1 MTLLLGLPAPGR
13 LSAAQPW
20 TRSPAEAAVEEAV
33 ASHDVQEVPAIPLV
47 EAETEAEVEPVSK
60 RSTSAERPVRNL
72 GLEECRRLALSHNL
86 DLRAQLVTPAVAA
99 EQVRAEQAKFESVFY
114 TNLSTVFTDTPTS
127 SALDGSQVYQFRGE
141 AGVQIPLTTG
151 GTLTLSLADRRT
163 KTDNVFSL
171 LDPAYE
177 VDAGVRLSQ
186 PLLRGA
192 GWATNRY
199 TIRVAQLD
207 RAVADT
213 RTRLEVTRV
222 LANVDR
228 LYWRLYAA
236 RRDLD
241 VGLRQYELAEAQA
254 EQAQRFVEAGRRTDI
269 EVLRAEAAMAQR
281 LQAIILADAAVRQRE
296 RDLKRVLNAPGLPVA
311 GSVGVVPES
320 DPVPVWYGLDRDRL
334 LHVARKER
342 MELLEYEYQA
352 LKQAMTVE
360 YMRNQA
366 LPLVTLDYSYNLN
379 GLGAA
384 RGDAYDVLA
393 RHDFE
398 DHYVGLSV
406 VVPLGNRGA
415 ASRLRQACLQ
425 RLQLLHTRESRE
437 RLVEV
442 EVLNALD
449 QVTANWQRILAAEQS
464 VTLHQRLVDAQK
476 RQFEVGLGTG
486 TDVLGTQTALADAE
500 RTQLSALVDY
510 QISLVDLAY
519 ATGTLLGAGGVE
531 WQPVEDLE

>member
-1 MTLLLGLPAPGR
+1 
-13 LSAAQPW
+13 
-20 TRSPAEAAVEEAV
+20 
-33 ASHDVQEVPAIPLV
+33 
-47 EAETEAEVEPVSK
+47 
-60 RSTSAERPVRNL
+60 
-72 GLEECRRLALSHNL
+72 
-86 DLRAQLVTPAVAA
+86 
-99 EQVRAEQAKFESVFY
+99 
-114 TNLSTVFTDTPTS
+114 
-127 SALDGSQVYQFRGE
+127 
-141 AGVQIPLTTG
+141 
-151 GTLTLSLADRRT
+151 
-163 KTDNVFSL
+163 
-171 LDPAYE
+171 
-177 VDAGVRLSQ
+177 
-186 PLLRGA
+186 
-192 GWATNRY
+192 
-199 TIRVAQLD
+199 
-207 RAVADT
+207 
-213 RTRLEVTRV
+213 
-222 LANVDR
+222 
-228 LYWRLYAA
+228 
-236 RRDLD
+236 
-241 VGLRQYELAEAQA
+241 
-254 EQAQRFVEAGRRTDI
+254 
-269 EVLRAEAAMAQR
+269 
-281 LQAIILADAAVRQRE
+281 
-296 RDLKRVLNAPGLPVA
+296 
-311 GSVGVVPES
+311 VGVVPES